1 MKNENKNSVRH
12 TSIKLNKIEST
23 LSEATGLDF

>member
-12 TSIKLNKIEST
+12 TSIKLNKIEIT
-23 LSEATGLDF
+23 LSEATGIDF